1 MFNRTLPIG
10 SVVLLNDAT
19 KRIMILGYCQYK
31 QGEMT
36 KIYDYIGCTYP
47 EGFVGA
53 DKMALFDQS
62 QIKHI
67 YALGFQNEE
76 QFDFHDKLV
85 VALESNEEVKK
96 QKPDKAD

>member
-10 SVVLLNDAT
+10 SIVLLENAN

-47 EGFVGA
+47 EGFMSA
-53 DKMALFDQS
+53 DKMVLFDHS

-67 YALGFQNEE
+67 YALGYQNEA
-76 QFDFHDKLV
+76 QFAFHDKLV
-85 VALESNEEVKK
+85 VALESNEEVRK
-96 QKPDKAD
+96 QKTDKPD